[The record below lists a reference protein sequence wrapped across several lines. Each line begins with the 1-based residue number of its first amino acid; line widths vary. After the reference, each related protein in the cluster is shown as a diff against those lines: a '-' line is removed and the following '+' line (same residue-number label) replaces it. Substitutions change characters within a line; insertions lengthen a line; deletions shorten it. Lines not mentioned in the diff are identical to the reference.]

1 MNNATLGLIWAFSF
15 VILEAAQAVFFGGVF
30 QDYDSFLIGGVVFGF
45 TAVGALIWAK
55 VQTPEQL
62 KIAWANATSLFGL
75 NLSTALVWIA
85 YFFAL
90 QMIEPAVVFTVFS
103 GLIPIAI
110 LAASACGIPEASPLR
125 NRVEGVGLIT
135 VMIGVGYLA
144 AITLLGQSGFV
155 RGGWTA
161 AMVGLLLTCVSAVS
175 LAAMMIYSRRL
186 DRLGIAPVAQYA
198 LRFPLYVVVAL
209 SATWLGLDGKG
220 PVDPIGLLAVVVI
233 GFAIMA
239 FPVFAMQKA
248 ISLMS
253 TLTLAAITALGPL
266 FVFLFQIVEGR
277 VAYALATTT
286 GLMIYFGGAVLAAYG
301 GARHS
306 GGKSIVHKRKE
317 IATKLDREIAKL
329 HTTHLR

>member
-15 VILEAAQAVFFGGVF
+15 VILEAAQAVFFGGIF
-30 QDYDSFLIGGVVFGF
+30 QDNDSFLIGGAVFGL
-45 TAVGALIWAK
+45 TASGALIWVK
-55 VQTPEQL
+55 VRTPEQL
-62 KIAWANATSLFGL
+62 RIAWANRASLCGL
-75 NLSTALVWIA
+75 NLSTAIVWIA

-110 LAASACGIPEASPLR
+110 VVASACGVPEASPLR
-125 NRVEGVGLIT
+125 NRVESVGLIA
-135 VMIGVGYLA
+135 VVIGIGYLA

-161 AMVGLLLTCVSAVS
+161 ATVGLLLTCMSAFS
-175 LAAMMIYSRRL
+175 LAAMMIYSQRL
-186 DRLGIAPVAQYA
+186 DRLGIAPVAQYG
-198 LRFPLYVVVAL
+198 LRFPLYVMVAL
-209 SATWLGLDGKG
+209 SSAWLGLDGKG
-220 PVDPIGLLAVVVI
+220 PVDPSGLLAVVAI

-253 TLTLAAITALGPL
+253 TLTLAAITALGPF

-277 VAYALATTT
+277 VAYAPATMT
-286 GLMIYFGGAVLAAYG
+286 GLMIYFAGAVLAAYG
-301 GARHS
+301 GARQS
-306 GGKSIVHKRKE
+306 GGKSVVH
-317 IATKLDREIAKL
+317 
-329 HTTHLR
+329 

>member
-15 VILEAAQAVFFGGVF
+15 VILEAAQAVVFAGVF
-30 QDYDSFLIGGVVFGF
+30 QDYDSFLIGGAVFGF
-45 TAVGALIWAK
+45 TAAGALIWAK
-55 VQTPEQL
+55 VRSAEQL
-62 KIAWANATSLFGL
+62 KIAWANRASLFGL

-110 LAASACGIPEASPLR
+110 VIASACGVPEASPLR

-135 VMIGVGYLA
+135 VVIGVGYLA
-144 AITLLGQSGFV
+144 VITLLGQSGFV

-198 LRFPLYVVVAL
+198 LRFPLYIVVAL
-209 SATWLGLDGKG
+209 SAAWLGLDGKG
-220 PVDPIGLLAVVVI
+220 PVDPSGLLAVVVI

-277 VAYALATTT
+277 VAYAPATMT
-286 GLMIYFGGAVLAAYG
+286 GLMIYCAGAVLAAYG

-306 GGKSIVHKRKE
+306 GGKSIVHKRRD
-317 IATKLDREIAKL
+317 ITTKLDREIAKL

>member
-15 VILEAAQAVFFGGVF
+15 VILESAQAVFFGGVF
-30 QDYDSFLIGGVVFGF
+30 QDYDSFLIGGAVFGF
-45 TAVGALIWAK
+45 TAAGTLIWAK
-55 VQTPEQL
+55 VRTPEQL
-62 KIAWANATSLFGL
+62 KIAWANKASLLGL

-103 GLIPIAI
+103 GLIPVAI
-110 LAASACGIPEASPLR
+110 LVASACGVPEASPLR
-125 NRVEGVGLIT
+125 NRVEGVGLIA
-135 VMIGVGYLA
+135 VVIGIGYLS

-155 RGGWTA
+155 RGDWTA
-161 AMVGLLLTCVSAVS
+161 ATAGLLLTCVSAIS

-186 DRLGIAPVAQYA
+186 DSLGIAPAAQYG
-198 LRFPLYVVVAL
+198 LRFPLYIVVAL
-209 SATWLGLDGKG
+209 VAAWFGLDGKG
-220 PVDPIGLLAVVVI
+220 PVDPGGLLAVIVI

-266 FVFLFQIVEGR
+266 FVFLFQVIEGR
-277 VAYALATTT
+277 VAYAPATMT
-286 GLMIYFGGAVLAAYG
+286 GLAIYFAGAVLAACG
-301 GARHS
+301 GARHP
-306 GGKSIVHKRKE
+306 GARSIVHKRKD
-317 IATKLDREIAKL
+317 IATGLDREIAKL
-329 HTTHLR
+329 RTKHLR